1 MNGNYQQEKVEPSGK
16 KEQRDI
22 SLNKKEAWSKERM
35 KQKHRETEQKAA
47 KKIGRWNTDRRG
59 SHRVLQGDKNSSL
72 KQLGFWQPENQ

>member
-35 KQKHRETEQKAA
+35 KQKHRETE
-47 KKIGRWNTDRRG
+47 
-59 SHRVLQGDKNSSL
+59 
-72 KQLGFWQPENQ
+72 